1 MDRELL
7 IQASEEAEQAI
18 QAVNDSETQERL
30 EGLVDRL
37 RFQAEEKQSTPAL
50 GTLDR
55 IQQSFEEI
63 AEQTSNEEV
72 AESLNTARE
81 HIFSFLGTL
90 EDRGMTQHGWTP
102 TSEETN

>member
-7 IQASEEAEQAI
+7 TQAVDEARQAI
-18 QAVNDSETQERL
+18 EATDSSEAQERL
-30 EGLVDRL
+30 EDLADRL
-37 RFQAEEKQSTPAL
+37 RYQAEEKESTPAL

-63 AEQTSNEEV
+63 AGQTDNEEV
-72 AESLNTARE
+72 TESLTHARE

-102 TSEETN
+102 KAEETN